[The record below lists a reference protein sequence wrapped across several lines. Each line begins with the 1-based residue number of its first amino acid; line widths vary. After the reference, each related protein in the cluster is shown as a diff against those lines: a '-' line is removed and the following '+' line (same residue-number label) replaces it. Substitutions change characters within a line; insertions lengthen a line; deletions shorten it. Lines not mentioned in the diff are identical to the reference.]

1 LVKKAIASATV
12 KIPENV
18 EVKVDGRRVSVKG
31 PLGKIDRDFNH
42 TPVTIRS
49 SEGQLNVEFLLPDKK
64 MSAMTG
70 TVSSH
75 IKNMITGVVEGFDYK
90 LKIVFAHFPIS
101 VKVEKDEVLIENFHG
116 ERKPRIAKIQGT
128 TKVTVQGDDV
138 IVQGIDLQD
147 VSQTAANI
155 QLATRI
161 KKKDPRVFLDGV
173 YIFERKGV
181 SVI

>member
-1 LVKKAIASATV
+1 MVKKAIASETI
-12 KIPENV
+12 KIPDNV
-18 EVKVDGRRVSVKG
+18 EVAVDGRRVSVKG
-31 PLGKIDRDFNH
+31 PLGKIERDFSH
-42 TPVTIRS
+42 TPITIKYS
-49 SEGQLNVEFLLPDKK
+49 GNLLSVEFLWPNKK

-75 IKNMITGVVEGFDYK
+75 IKNMIIGVIKGFQYK

-101 VKVEKDEVLIENFHG
+101 VKVQNNQVLIENFGG
-116 ERKPRIAKIQGT
+116 ERRPRRANILGSV
-128 TKVTVQGDDV
+128 KVTVEGDDI

-155 QLATRI
+155 QLTTKI

-173 YIFERKGV
+173 YIFERKGA
-181 SVI
+181 S

>member
-1 LVKKAIASATV
+1 MVKKAIASETV
-12 KIPENV
+12 KIPDNV

-31 PLGKIDRDFNH
+31 PLGEIERDFSH
-42 TPVTIRS
+42 TPVTIKYS
-49 SEGQLNVEFLLPDKK
+49 NSQMSIEFLWPNKK

-75 IKNMITGVVEGFDYK
+75 IKNMISGVLEEFRYK

-101 VKVEKDEVLIENFHG
+101 VRVQNNEVLVENFHG
-116 ERKPRIAKIQGT
+116 ERRPRRAKIQGDV
-128 TKVTVQGDDV
+128 KVTVEGDDV
-138 IVQGIDLQD
+138 IVHGIDLQD

-155 QLATRI
+155 QLATKI

-173 YIFERKGV
+173 YIFERKGTA
-181 SVI
+181 

>member
-1 LVKKAIASATV
+1 LVKKELARETV
-12 KIPENV
+12 KIPDNV
-18 EVKVDGRRVSVKG
+18 EVRLDGRKVSVKG
-31 PLGKIDRDFNH
+31 PLGKIERDFSY
-42 TPVTIRS
+42 TPVSIKYVD
-49 SEGQLNVEFLLPDKK
+49 GQLDVEFPWPDKK

-75 IKNMITGVVEGFDYK
+75 IQSMISGVISGFRYK

-101 VKVEKDEVLIENFHG
+101 VKVQDGEVLIENFHG
-116 ERKPRIAKIQGT
+116 ERRPRIAKIQGD
-128 TKVTVQGDDV
+128 TKVTVAGDDV

-155 QLATRI
+155 QLATKI

-173 YIFERKGV
+173 YIFERKGTA
-181 SVI
+181 